1 MPDCIPNLAG
11 VATKNL
17 VETIGAGSFKASYIN
32 WARTF
37 NLLHEHAPGW
47 YLDMV
52 LTPEGEQVWPAP
64 GNGGSLMLRFCHIDG
79 TCLAPVPQAIMDNRN
94 NPIPFE
100 KISARD
106 VTDTHRRG
114 GCMAA
119 AMTFGLAHELWAK
132 MPLESGYRPTEG
144 DSVAPTTAQVS
155 NATAGP
161 AAASATPTAPPVGTS
176 EPGVNEFLEACLAKG
191 LTTAAAERLLE
202 IIGTNYAAGIKT
214 LGNKTS
220 EWVQQQNA
228 DAEAASPAKQVKKT
242 TKPSP
247 EDY

>member
-1 MPDCIPNLAG
+1 MPEHIPNLAG
-11 VATKNL
+11 VATKDL

-52 LTPEGEQVWPAP
+52 LTPDGSQVWPAP

-79 TCLAPVPQAIMDNRN
+79 TCLAPVPQAIMDHRN
-94 NPIPFE
+94 NPIPFD

-114 GCMAA
+114 GCMCA

-132 MPLESGYRPTEG
+132 MPLESGYAGQEG
-144 DSVAPTTAQVS
+144 VS
-155 NATAGP
+155 
-161 AAASATPTAPPVGTS
+161 SGTS
-176 EPGVNEFLEACLAKG
+176 GAVVTEAPAPAFQAAKQPTQEDFLEACLEKG
-191 LTTAAAERLLE
+191 LTTMAADALIDLV
-202 IIGTNYAAGIKT
+202 AGNFAGGLKT
-214 LGNKTS
+214 LASKTP
-220 EWVQQQNA
+220 EWVAEQNA
-228 DAEAASPAKQVKKT
+228 KAEPAPKQSQKKAT
-242 TKPSP
+242 TKSGAKPDPS
-247 EDY
+247 EY

>member
-1 MPDCIPNLAG
+1 MPEIIPNLAG
-11 VATKNL
+11 VASKDL

-52 LTPEGEQVWPAP
+52 LTAEGEQVWAAP

-79 TCLAPVPQAIMDNRN
+79 TCLAPVPQAIMDHRN
-94 NPIPFE
+94 NPIPID

-132 MPLESGYRPTEG
+132 MPLESGYAGQEG
-144 DSVAPTTAQVS
+144 APVVAGAATPAEPPVAPLQ
-155 NATAGP
+155 
-161 AAASATPTAPPVGTS
+161 AAAQPTQKD
-176 EPGVNEFLEACLAKG
+176 FLEACLDKG
-191 LTTAAAERLLE
+191 LTTFAADNLLE
-202 IIGTNYAAGIKT
+202 LVAGNYAGGLKT
-214 LGNKTS
+214 LASKSS
-220 EWVQQQNA
+220 EWVAEQNA
-228 DAEAASPAKQVKKT
+228 KAEPAPKSQQKKT
-242 TKPSP
+242 TKSGAKPDPS
-247 EDY
+247 EY

>member
-1 MPDCIPNLAG
+1 MPDQIPNLAG
-11 VATKNL
+11 VATKDL

-52 LTPEGEQVWPAP
+52 LTPDGNQVWQSP
-64 GNGGSLMLRFCHIDG
+64 GVGGSLMLRFCHIDG
-79 TCLAPVPQAIMDNRN
+79 TCLAPVPQAIMDHRN
-94 NPIPFE
+94 NPIPFD

-132 MPLESGYRPTEG
+132 MPLESGYAGQEG
-144 DSVAPTTAQVS
+144 VP
-155 NATAGP
+155 AGP
-161 AAASATPTAPPVGTS
+161 NGPVITEPPAGGFQATPQPTQKD
-176 EPGVNEFLEACLAKG
+176 FLEACLNKG
-191 LTTAAAERLLE
+191 LTTMAADVLLDL
-202 IIGTNYAAGIKT
+202 IAGNYAGGLKT
-214 LGNKTS
+214 LASKS
-220 EWVQQQNA
+220 PEWVAEQNA
-228 DAEAASPAKQVKKT
+228 KAEPAPKQQKKV
-242 TKPSP
+242 TKSGSKPDPS
-247 EDY
+247 EY